1 MLPHVPIFGLEWH
14 IRQSPAQRLLVAD
27 PLQPYIGFEP
37 IAWDGADFPKLTAAQ
52 RRTPVR
58 VFFQLPPPREVAA
71 DPALRVVWI
80 PMWDEARGYEPAWW
94 RQLPKSLRVVAF
106 SREVSRRAKAAGLA
120 TLDLQYFPPDEFPPA
135 DWTGERVLFYWNRIG
150 LVGAD
155 FLSGF
160 CRALA
165 VDRLICF
172 RTAQDRV
179 PAELDFPLAD
189 RIGNTRVEAR
199 AADELVPRREYAK
212 LAGRANIFLAPR
224 TSEGVG
230 LTFLEA
236 LARGCAVFAYDA
248 PTMNEYI
255 AHGENGYLLRRAGRS
270 LASRAA
276 GAIERRLGFPP
287 PHPVSGRQDWH
298 ALRTLDLKRLG
309 ADARRSHRL
318 GLQEWTHAVPQY
330 ARFLLDG

>member
-1 MLPHVPIFGLEWH
+1 MIPRVPIFGLEWH
-14 IRQSPAQRLLVAD
+14 VRQSPAQRLLVAD
-27 PLQPYIGFEP
+27 PLAPYVRCEP
-37 IAWDGADFPKLTAAQ
+37 IAWDGETLPALTAAQ
-52 RRTPVR
+52 RRTPIR
-58 VFFQLPPPREVAA
+58 VFFQLPPPAGLAA

-80 PMWDEARGYEPAWW
+80 PMWDEARGYEPEWW
-94 RQLPKSLRVVAF
+94 RHLPKSLRVVAF
-106 SREVSRRAKAAGLA
+106 SKEVSRRAKAAGLE

-150 LVGAD
+150 LVGGD

-165 VDRLICF
+165 VDRLIYF

-179 PAELDFPLAD
+179 PAALDFSPGD
-189 RIGNTRVEAR
+189 RIGGTRVEIHTAGG
-199 AADELVPRREYAK
+199 LLPRRKYSD

-236 LARGCAVFAYDA
+236 LGRGCAVFAYDA

-255 AHGENGYLLRRAGRS
+255 VHGKNGFLLRRCGRS
-270 LASRAA
+270 VWSRAA
-276 GAIERRLGFPP
+276 GAAQRRLGVPA
-287 PHPVSGRQDWH
+287 PHPVSARQDWS

-309 ADARRSHRL
+309 EDARRSHRL
-318 GLQEWTHAVPQY
+318 GLQEWTHAVPRY
-330 ARFLLDG
+330 ARFLLGG